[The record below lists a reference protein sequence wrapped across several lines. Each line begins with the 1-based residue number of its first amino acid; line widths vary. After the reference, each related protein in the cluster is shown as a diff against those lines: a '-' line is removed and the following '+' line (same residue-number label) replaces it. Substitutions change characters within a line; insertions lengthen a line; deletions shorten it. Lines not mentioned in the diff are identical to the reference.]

1 MTPNYDPMGQ
11 AIQMLQVLGQRR
23 AQQQGNDISQQE
35 LALRAQQMAQQ
46 GDQFDRGFGLDQQRL
61 EQQGSQFDR
70 GQGFAESTQRY
81 TQDRNSRMDP
91 LAMAQQLAQT
101 QGMQINNQQAPEM
114 LRIQQLNAALHASQV
129 PMQQAELGMR
139 QQQNEQAAKYHER
152 SNQINELEAVAR
164 AFPPSYDMNGA
175 IVYDPRLLAMMEKMF
190 PMPAGQQAPG
200 GPPPAAFDTPE
211 NQKLRR

>member
-11 AIQMLQVLGQRR
+11 AMQMLQVLGQRR

-81 TQDRNSRMDP
+81 TQYRNSRMDP

-101 QGMQINNQQAPEM
+101 QGLQINNQQAPEM

-129 PMQQAELGMR
+129 PMH
-139 QQQNEQAAKYHER
+139 QQQF
-152 SNQINELEAVAR
+152 ELQKREYDQRAEHYNRESDIRELSALME
-164 AFPPSYDMNGA
+164 AFPPQYLQGGA
-175 IVYDPRLLAMMEKMF
+175 VQQDPRVLAQLQKMF
-190 PMPAGQQAPG
+190 PKPVDPNA
-200 GPPPAAFDTPE
+200 PPASEVDPRAFNPP
-211 NQKLRR
+211 NQQR

>member
-11 AIQMLQVLGQRR
+11 AMQMLQVLGQRR
-23 AQQQGNDISQQE
+23 AQQQGNEISQQE

-61 EQQGSQFDR
+61 AQQGSQFDR
-70 GQGFAESTQRY
+70 GQSFAEANQRY
-81 TQDRNSRMDP
+81 TQERNSRMDP
-91 LAMAQQLAQT
+91 LAMAQQIAQT

-114 LRIQQLNAALHASQV
+114 LRIQQLNAALHASQL
-129 PMQQAELGMR
+129 PMQR
-139 QQQNEQAAKYHER
+139 EQMALQKQHYDVQDQYHDR
-152 SNQINELEAVAR
+152 MSQVNELEAMMR
-164 AFPPSYDMNGA
+164 AFPPMPLQNGT
-175 IVYDPRLLAMMEKMF
+175 YQFDPRLLIQLQKMF
-190 PMPAGQQAPG
+190 PMPDGQQAPG

>member
-11 AIQMLQVLGQRR
+11 AMQMLQVLGQRR

-91 LAMAQQLAQT
+91 LAMAQQMAQT

-114 LRIQQLNAALHASQV
+114 LRIQQLNAALQASQL
-129 PMQQAELGMR
+129 PMKQAELGLK
-139 QQQNEQAAKYHER
+139 QQQNEQVAKYHER
-152 SNQINELEAVAR
+152 TNQINELEAMMR
-164 AFPPSYDMNGA
+164 AFPPMPLQNGT
-175 IVYDPRLLAMMEKMF
+175 YQFEPRVLAQLQKMF
-190 PMPAGQQAPG
+190 PMPVDPNA
-200 GPPPAAFDTPE
+200 PPASGIDPRAFAPA
-211 NQKLRR
+211 NQQR